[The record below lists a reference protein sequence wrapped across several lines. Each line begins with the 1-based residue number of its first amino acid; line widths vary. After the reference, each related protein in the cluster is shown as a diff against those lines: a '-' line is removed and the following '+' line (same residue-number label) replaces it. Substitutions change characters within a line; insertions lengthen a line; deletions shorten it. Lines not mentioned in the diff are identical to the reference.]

1 MRIVSVNVGVSREVV
16 IKNRLVQTGI
26 HKVPVVGRIRVA
38 RLGLQDD
45 TLVEAR
51 KMGREFHAVY
61 AYPHEHYV
69 HWERELGRAPF
80 APGQFGENLTVT
92 GLLEHEVRIGDVLR
106 VGRAVLQVMQP
117 RIPCAKL
124 NQRMGLRFSP
134 MFLASRKVGYYLRVL
149 EEGEVG
155 AGDAI
160 EVLER
165 EPGSPTMEEFVR
177 LTQYEYWDAEGLARI
192 LQHARDL
199 MPAWREI
206 IEAKL
211 ERARAAVGWHGL
223 REFEIVRREPQGAD
237 LVSLYLQCARR
248 RPLAP
253 FHGGQYLTVVL
264 GGRSAHQSRRAYALS
279 GDPQDPGSYR
289 ITVRRLAATEAGDP
303 EGLVSSHL
311 LSLPVGEHVLCTAPR
326 GTLTPATGR
335 EGQVPVLLSQGL
347 GLAPMVSILHE
358 FAALKVPVF
367 HLYHEATAGDPQ
379 QLLQEAAAL
388 VQGRPGYRMEST
400 GVVGGHAPACLS
412 AEWIGTRVSLERSDF
427 YLAGTRGFTER
438 LADELRA
445 AGVTAAALHA
455 ESFG

>member
-1 MRIVSVNVGVSREVV
+1 MRILSVNVGARREMTVKHRV
-16 IKNRLVQTGI
+16 VQTGI
-26 HKVPVVGRIRVA
+26 DKVPVAGRVRIA

-61 AYPHEHYV
+61 AYPHEHYA

-106 VGRAVLQVMQP
+106 AGQAVLQVMQP

-134 MFLASRKVGYYLRVL
+134 MFLASRKVGYYLRVI

-155 AGDAI
+155 ADDDVELLARD
-160 EVLER
+160 EA
-165 EPGSPTMEEFVR
+165 SPTMEEFVR
-177 LTQYEYWDAEGLARI
+177 LTQYEYWDAEGLERI
-192 LQHARDL
+192 LRQARDL

-211 ERARAAVGWHGL
+211 DRARTTVGWHGL
-223 REFEIVRREPQGAD
+223 REFEIVRREPQGD
-237 LVSLYLQCARR
+237 EVVSLYLQCVRR

-279 GDPQDPGSYR
+279 GDPRDLERYR
-289 ITVRRLAATEAGDP
+289 ITVRRVPAAEANGP

-311 LSLPVGEHVLCTAPR
+311 LALQVGEHILCSAPR
-326 GTLTPATGR
+326 GTLTPATAPAGR
-335 EGQVPVLLSQGL
+335 IPVLLSQGL

-358 FAALKVPVF
+358 LAALQVPEVHLF
-367 HLYHEATAGDPQ
+367 HQAAADDPPA
-379 QLLQEAAAL
+379 LLQEAAAL
-388 VQGRPGYRMEST
+388 VQGQRGYRMERT
-400 GVVGGHAPACLS
+400 GPGGVAAGLGV
-412 AEWIGTRVSLERSDF
+412 AAIGDRVALTDSEF
-427 YLAGTRGFTER
+427 YLAGERGFTER
-438 LADELRA
+438 VADELRA
-445 AGVTAAALHA
+445 AGVAAAALHA
-455 ESFG
+455 QSFG

>member
-1 MRIVSVNVGVSREVV
+1 MRILSVNVGARREMTVKHRVV
-16 IKNRLVQTGI
+16 ETGI
-26 HKVPVVGRIRVA
+26 DKVPVTGRVRIA
-38 RLGLQDD
+38 RFGLQDD
-45 TLVEAR
+45 HLVETR

-61 AYPHEHYV
+61 AYPHEHYAY
-69 HWERELGRAPF
+69 WEQELGRAPF
-80 APGQFGENLTVT
+80 PPGQFGENLTVT

-106 VGRAVLQVMQP
+106 VGQAVLQVMQP

-134 MFLASRKVGYYLRVL
+134 MFLASCKVGYYLRVL

-165 EPGSPTMEEFVR
+165 EPDSPTMEEFVR
-177 LTQYEYWDAEGLARI
+177 LTQYEYWDAEGLERI
-192 LQHARDL
+192 LRQARDL

-211 ERARAAVGWHGL
+211 DRACTTVGWHGL
-223 REFEIVRREPQGAD
+223 REFEIVRREPQGED
-237 LVSLYLQCARR
+237 VVSLYLQCVRR

-279 GDPQDPGSYR
+279 GDPRDLGSYR
-289 ITVRRLAATEAGDP
+289 ITVRRLPAAEASGP

-311 LSLPVGEHVLCTAPR
+311 LALRVGEPILCTAPR

-335 EGQVPVLLSQGL
+335 AGRIPVLLSQGL
-347 GLAPMVSILHE
+347 GLASMVSILHE
-358 FAALKVPVF
+358 LAALQVPVL
-367 HLYHEATAGDPQ
+367 HLFHEAAPDDPQ
-379 QLLQEAAAL
+379 QLLQEATAV
-388 VQGRPGYRMEST
+388 VQGRRGYRMESS
-400 GVVGGHAPACLS
+400 GNGAGLS
-412 AEWIGTRVSLERSDF
+412 VARIGARVPLAHSEF
-427 YLAGTRGFTER
+427 YLAGARGFTER

-445 AGVTAAALHA
+445 VGVAAAALHA